1 MMMMILSLV
10 VVMLMLWIVTMMNMM
25 INWSPGDDFY
35 ILMEKMVNIG

>member
-10 VVMLMLWIVTMMNMM
+10 VVMLMLWIVTMTNI
-25 INWSPGDDFY
+25 INWSPDDDFY